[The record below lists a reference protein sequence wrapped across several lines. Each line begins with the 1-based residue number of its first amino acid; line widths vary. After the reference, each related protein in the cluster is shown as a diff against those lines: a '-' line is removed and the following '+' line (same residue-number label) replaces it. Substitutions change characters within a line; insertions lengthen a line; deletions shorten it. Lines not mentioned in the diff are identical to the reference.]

1 MKIYIIEDDKVL
13 RTELMK
19 LLNSYG
25 YECAYSDDWQNI
37 IQLALQESPDL
48 ILLDINL
55 PLFDGF
61 HICREI
67 RKQSEV
73 PIMVVTSRST
83 DMDELMSMNLG
94 ADDFITKPYNTQIL
108 VARIAALLKR
118 SAHVPVSEEIE
129 YKGVIFRPSKGLIS
143 YGADSTELTKNE
155 MKILSV
161 LLKNAGKIVSRDEL
175 MDELWQSDE
184 FVDDNTLTVNVNR
197 LRKKLENIGAKEF
210 IATKRGIGKYGVKPV
225 AAEGRPSYDPKS
237 LYKIYI
243 YGSRKGIRSSRK
255 LAESCK
261 VNLEVKWMIGGV
273 EPDFRTIADFRKN
286 NIDSLKEIF
295 YEFNRRISGAV
306 EWGFSSVDGT
316 KIQADNAKDNN
327 FTKNKLD
334 DRIKWLNGHTDEYLR
349 ILNEMDKQ
357 EEADEISGELTRENL
372 EAKLKEAQ
380 ERLARYDGYQKLM
393 EETGASQLSITD
405 ADAKLMKNKNGFA
418 VAYNPQ
424 TAVDSET
431 HLIRDFQ
438 MTNQVTDHGL
448 LESTMQG
455 IKSSEPEKIIE
466 VVADK
471 GYEAAEDMVE
481 CLENG
486 IIPHVITDDGK
497 DGYDIEIPYEEAET
511 DTASTE
517 PEELKKALHAGK
529 IPEVYAEVIQDMR
542 VETVRRKVVD
552 EKRENSSVYG
562 SPEEMQEKAKEGYFV
577 RDPERNL
584 VYCPAGE
591 ILRQKSIKKNGNIR
605 YVNKNACKH
614 CPNRNKCYKGK
625 GEWKEIDFTKDQ
637 LVKPC
642 KGWLEAEGKKPE
654 ETKTDEKW
662 HYEKRKVVKFF
673 LKPDKEKMSR
683 RMCLSEHPFGTIKR
697 AMGATYFLLRG
708 IQKVAGEFALFCLG
722 YNLERAKNLLGFQ
735 KMMELMEQA

>member
-1 MKIYIIEDDKVL
+1 MPYVSGFDRDQLMCCSWDTFVDK
-13 RTELMK
+13 
-19 LLNSYG
+19 
-25 YECAYSDDWQNI
+25 
-37 IQLALQESPDL
+37 ES
-48 ILLDINL
+48 I
-55 PLFDGF
+55 
-61 HICREI
+61 
-67 RKQSEV
+67 
-73 PIMVVTSRST
+73 
-83 DMDELMSMNLG
+83 
-94 ADDFITKPYNTQIL
+94 
-108 VARIAALLKR
+108 ARIIDA
-118 SAHVPVSEEIE
+118 
-129 YKGVIFRPSKGLIS
+129 
-143 YGADSTELTKNE
+143 
-155 MKILSV
+155 
-161 LLKNAGKIVSRDEL
+161 
-175 MDELWQSDE
+175 
-184 FVDDNTLTVNVNR
+184 FVNHLD
-197 LRKKLENIGAKEF
+197 
-210 IATKRGIGKYGVKPV
+210 IGKYGVKPV
-225 AAEGRPSYDPKS
+225 AAEGRPSYDPRS

-316 KIQADNAKDNN
+316 KIQANNAKDNN

-349 ILNEMDKQ
+349 ILNEMDKR
-357 EEADEISGELTRENL
+357 EETDEILGELTRESL
-372 EAKLKEAQ
+372 EAKLKETQ
-380 ERLARYDGYQKLM
+380 ERLARYEGYQKLM

-405 ADAKLMKNKNGFA
+405 ADAKLMKNKNGFT

-431 HLIRDFQ
+431 HLIHDFQ

-455 IKSSEPEKIIE
+455 IKNSEPEKIIE

-471 GYEAAEDMVE
+471 GYEATEDMVE

-497 DGYDIEIPYEEAET
+497 DGYHIEIPYEETET

-529 IPEVYAEVIQDMR
+529 LPEVYAEVIQNMK

-552 EKRENSSVYG
+552 EKSENRSVYG
-562 SPEEMQEKAKEGYFV
+562 SPEEMQEKAREGYFV

-584 VYCPAGE
+584 VYCPGEE

-605 YVNKNACKH
+605 YANKNACKH

-642 KGWLEAEGKKPE
+642 KDWLKAEGKEHE
-654 ETKTDEKW
+654 ETKTSEKW

-708 IQKVAGEFALFCLG
+708 IRKVAGEFALFCLD